1 MVFWPQFH
9 STVLLF
15 VKQSCLVY
23 SFSCDRSTRASN
35 FHSHPNCH
43 PLYTAV
49 LFPSS
54 HVTKCT
60 DIHGTWSTMFSKQ
73 VVRSHCG
80 KRLVDLK
87 LTIAIFVL
95 LSCTVSF
102 CSLWDEICKSL
113 QLSLFLFNIAFVPN
127 LHLFSSLLYLL
138 LSVYKFCNHDPFII
152 QKLFIHLIQNSDM
165 YTYTHSKI

>member
-1 MVFWPQFH
+1 M
-9 STVLLF
+9 
-15 VKQSCLVY
+15 LVY
-23 SFSCDRSTRASN
+23 CFSCERSTRASN

-43 PLYTAV
+43 PLYIAV

-60 DIHGTWSTMFSKQ
+60 DVHGTLSTMFSKQ

-95 LSCTVSF
+95 LSCTVSIKVHCETKF
-102 CSLWDEICKSL
+102 VNHFNF
-113 QLSLFLFNIAFVPN
+113 LFSFFNIAFVPN
-127 LHLFSSLLYLL
+127 VPFVFYSLLYFL

-165 YTYTHSKI
+165 YTYTHSEI